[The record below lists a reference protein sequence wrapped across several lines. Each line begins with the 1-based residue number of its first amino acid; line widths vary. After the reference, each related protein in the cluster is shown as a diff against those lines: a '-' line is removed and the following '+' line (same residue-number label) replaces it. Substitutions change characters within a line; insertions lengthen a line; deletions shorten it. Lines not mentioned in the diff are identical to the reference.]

1 LAWPAAR
8 RPWAGNLR
16 DRAYTYLDDLM
27 SELREA
33 GRYAFR
39 KDRALVRRFSSRYLR
54 RRRRSTAEAG

>member
-1 LAWPAAR
+1 
-8 RPWAGNLR
+8 
-16 DRAYTYLDDLM
+16 M

-54 RRRRSTAEAG
+54 RRRRSAAEAAVDLAPVDSESIAAS